1 MELYFKKRQRG
12 VPGTFPGERSVQI
25 GLCQSELRDKRD
37 GCIVRR
43 ANKRTAFLAAGGA
56 IIAAIVAVSAE
67 RVDCNCVTRR
77 YFRPAALV
85 ALFLVA

>member
-1 MELYFKKRQRG
+1 M
-12 VPGTFPGERSVQI
+12 
-25 GLCQSELRDKRD
+25 ELRDKRN

-43 ANKRTAFLAAGGA
+43 ASKRTAFLAARGA
-56 IIAAIVAVSAE
+56 ITGATVAVSAE